1 MVAGQASVFLRD
13 LAFVVTPALMDDS
26 ISVEDKVAL
35 VRGSQEVSLSWFQ
48 FVFFLTFG
56 SYRVV
61 RQPGHASAECDKP
74 SKQICQRPHSGQWFD
89 GGLQSWSRTSQGRD
103 GAEDEQN

>member
-35 VRGSQEVSLSWFQ
+35 VRGSQEVSLSWIQ
-48 FVFFLTFG
+48 FV
-56 SYRVV
+56 S
-61 RQPGHASAECDKP
+61 S
-74 SKQICQRPHSGQWFD
+74 
-89 GGLQSWSRTSQGRD
+89 
-103 GAEDEQN
+103 